1 MPRDITDEIKDNI
14 VKKPSAT
21 QEVSPNTQRSSMIV
35 TKTMTNKLRLPIN
48 AAKPMTQRTV
58 VSKTE
63 AVKRDDM
70 FNSEN
75 FDAISNIFK

>member
-35 TKTMTNKLRLPIN
+35 TKVNGMLKIDTMMSAAARLRIYKLV
-48 AAKPMTQRTV
+48 TV
-58 VSKTE
+58 
-63 AVKRDDM
+63 
-70 FNSEN
+70 
-75 FDAISNIFK
+75 

>member
-35 TKTMTNKLRLPIN
+35 TKVNGMLIIETMMSAAARLRIYKLV
-48 AAKPMTQRTV
+48 TV
-58 VSKTE
+58 
-63 AVKRDDM
+63 
-70 FNSEN
+70 
-75 FDAISNIFK
+75 